1 MATQLVLVGVNALVL
16 RSAAGNPG
24 GSMSVVQAVRFG
36 GGALS
41 PVAITPIYHADP
53 LAGFLV
59 PAALLAVAVPLALPR
74 APIRGFDRS
83 ATGSGCRDLPSSAVT
98 SAEIARLDRRI
109 DGVDETA
116 RALSDMLL
124 EIRRSAGRTPP

>member
-1 MATQLVLVGVNALVL
+1 MAAVWALGGVATQLVLVGVNALVL

-53 LAGFLV
+53 VAGFLV

-74 APIRGFDRS
+74 AEP
-83 ATGSGCRDLPSSAVT
+83 
-98 SAEIARLDRRI
+98 ARI
-109 DGVDETA
+109 
-116 RALSDMLL
+116 
-124 EIRRSAGRTPP
+124 